1 MDYKDYYR
9 IMGVDKHATAKEI
22 KAAYR
27 KLARQYHPDVNP
39 GNKQAEAKFKEI
51 NEAYEVLGD
60 EGKRKKFDELGA
72 HWKEYEQ
79 WQKAGGAA
87 GGEPFDWSRYGFAG
101 GGPGGG
107 GAHYQTMT
115 EEDLQNLFGGGGG
128 GAESPFSSFFYTFFG
143 GDQPAAGP
151 GAGGR
156 FRAGGRSRRGQDF
169 EEHVEVTL
177 EEAYSGT
184 TRIFQME
191 DGRGKS
197 RRIETKIPAGVQEG
211 SRVRLAGQGG
221 PSTGGG
227 TPGDLYLVVHIPQH
241 QLFERKGDNLHS
253 KLRVPLTT
261 AVLGGEIT
269 VPNLNGKVALKI
281 PAETQNGRVFRLKG
295 KGMPRLND
303 PQQHGDLFAEV
314 SVVLPDRLTDRERKL
329 FEELARLRGSGGE
342 TP

>member
-1 MDYKDYYR
+1 MDYKDYYK
-9 IMGVDKHATAKEI
+9 IMGVDKHATAKDI

-39 GNKQAEAKFKEI
+39 GNKSAEAKFKEV

-60 EGKRKKFDELGA
+60 EAKRKKYDELGA

-87 GGEPFDWSRYGFAG
+87 GGQPFDWSRYGFAG
-101 GGPGGG
+101 GPGGG
-107 GAHYQTMT
+107 VHYQTMT
-115 EEDLQNLFGGGGG
+115 EEDLQNLFGGAGG
-128 GAESPFSSFFYTFFG
+128 ESPFSSFFYTFFG
-143 GDQPAAGP
+143 GDQPGAGP
-151 GAGGR
+151 GAGAR
-156 FRAGGRSRRGQDF
+156 FRTGGRSRRGQDF
-169 EEHVEVTL
+169 EEHLEITL
-177 EEAYSGT
+177 EEAHNGT

-197 RRIETKIPAGVQEG
+197 RRIEARIPAGVQEG

-221 PSTGGG
+221 PG
-227 TPGDLYLVVHIPQH
+227 TAGAPAGDLYLVVHIMRH
-241 QLFERKGDNLHS
+241 QVFDRRGDDLYT

-261 AVLGGEIT
+261 AVLGGEVT

-295 KGMPRLND
+295 KGMPRLNN
-303 PQQHGDLFAEV
+303 PQQHGDLLAEV
-314 SVVLPDRLTDRERKL
+314 SVVLPDGLTDKERKL
-329 FEELARLRGSGGE
+329 FEELARLRGAGGAA
-342 TP
+342 